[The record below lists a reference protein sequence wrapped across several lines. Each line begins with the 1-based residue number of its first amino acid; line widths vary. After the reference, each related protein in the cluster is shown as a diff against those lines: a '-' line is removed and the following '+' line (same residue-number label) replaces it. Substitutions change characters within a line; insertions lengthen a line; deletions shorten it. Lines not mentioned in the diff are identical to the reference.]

1 MTEFSDYTNSYIIC
15 VILIG
20 YIFYLMYL
28 KLTIVTENEWSN
40 IKCTPIYLLMGT
52 LLGQGNDE
60 NIFQKCIQKNTRKE
74 LQRRHIQEMKNNE
87 NDVRESTTRMNVLL
101 DNENNSIE
109 NKQAELLRLI
119 DGANESMEETI
130 LKQNRIN
137 QAIVD
142 SQGPLKTTINKMEEV
157 VDNTKDLYTAFTSDQ
172 SKIKPNP

>member
-1 MTEFSDYTNSYIIC
+1 
-15 VILIG
+15 
-20 YIFYLMYL
+20 
-28 KLTIVTENEWSN
+28 
-40 IKCTPIYLLMGT
+40 
-52 LLGQGNDE
+52 
-60 NIFQKCIQKNTRKE
+60 
-74 LQRRHIQEMKNNE
+74 
-87 NDVRESTTRMNVLL
+87 
-101 DNENNSIE
+101 IE